1 MLSLLDEHLQAEN
14 KDTDAFLPEI
24 DDKRILPSDW
34 ERQF

>member
-1 MLSLLDEHLQAEN
+1 MNISRQKI

-24 DDKRILPSDW
+24 DDKRILSSDW